1 MKPCE
6 SVSLAGFAPM
16 WSVYLIDLYS
26 RRLLGYP
33 TSVHPDADLAGQAVK
48 MALATRGGAVA
59 GVIFHSDRGSTYTAN
74 DFTMRLIHASA

>member
-1 MKPCE
+1 
-6 SVSLAGFAPM
+6 
-16 WSVYLIDLYS
+16 
-26 RRLLGYP
+26 
-33 TSVHPDADLAGQAVK
+33 